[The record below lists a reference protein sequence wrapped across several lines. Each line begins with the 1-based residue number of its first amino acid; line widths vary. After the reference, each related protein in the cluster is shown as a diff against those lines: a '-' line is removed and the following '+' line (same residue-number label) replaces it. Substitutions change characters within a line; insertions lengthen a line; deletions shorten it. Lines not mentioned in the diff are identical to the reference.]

1 MGWVRY
7 YTVTGAAWTPRAM
20 IVTAWPVRGGVMGRI
35 SAIVSRQ
42 RQAFRMLNKLLYR
55 LSGLAAGA
63 LGILA
68 MFGDDVLI
76 GAGILLV
83 ALSVGWLG
91 NVVDGR

>member
-1 MGWVRY
+1 
-7 YTVTGAAWTPRAM
+7 M